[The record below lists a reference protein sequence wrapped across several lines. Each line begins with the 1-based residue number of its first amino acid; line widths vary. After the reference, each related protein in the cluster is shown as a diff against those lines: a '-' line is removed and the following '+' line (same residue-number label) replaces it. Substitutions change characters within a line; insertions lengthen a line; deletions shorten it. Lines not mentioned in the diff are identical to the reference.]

1 MSMFKDIPVD
11 VGVIYEGERI
21 RRNDMQVE
29 LGGPTVKE
37 KFELAKV
44 RAMDE
49 IEDGKITII
58 GPDLKDLKE
67 GGAYPL
73 GILVEA
79 AGANVDQSL
88 EGVIERRIHG
98 YLNYIEGFMHLNQR
112 YDIWMRLGKK
122 SFQKGLDSF
131 EQIGKVLYRLFK
143 SELPIIEKVQITFIT
158 DNSKLSELYP
168 TALADYESRDA
179 KARGLKDEDVDKFYG
194 CVLCQSFAPSHV
206 CVITPQRYSNCGAIS
221 WFDGKASAS
230 IDPKG
235 PVFAIERGELINA
248 EKGEFTGVNEVVKKR
263 TMGDVNQVW
272 LYTAFDHPH
281 TSCGCFEAVAFY
293 IPEVDGFGVV
303 NRSFKGVTVNGLPF
317 STLADSTAGGRQVD
331 GFHGMSIEYMRSK
344 KFLSADGGW
353 NRIVWL
359 PKEVKE
365 RVKDFIPAE
374 VVDKIA
380 TEENAKNTDEL
391 KAFLKENNHPV
402 IERWSSEE
410 EVAPAAEESS
420 LTEEQAIQG
429 QMMPVMSASTLP
441 ITAGGFKIILKDA
454 KIYANKV
461 IIKNLKDEK
470 AEKR

>member
-44 RAMDE
+44 RPMDA
-49 IEDGKITII
+49 IEDGKVTII
-58 GPDLKDLKE
+58 GPDIKDMKE
-67 GGAYPL
+67 GDAYPL

-79 AGANVDQSL
+79 AGSTLDSQL

-112 YDIWMRLGKK
+112 YDIWIRLGKK
-122 SFQKGLDSF
+122 SFQKGLNSF
-131 EQIGKVLYRLFK
+131 EYIGKVLYKLFK

-158 DNSKLSELYP
+158 DPDKVKELYP
-168 TALADYESRDA
+168 VAMNDYETRDA
-179 KARGLKDEDVDKFYG
+179 KARGLKDEEVDKFYG

-221 WFDGKASAS
+221 WFDGRASAQ

-235 PVFAIERGELINA
+235 PVFAIERGELLNA
-248 EKGEFTGVNEVVKKR
+248 EKGEFAGVNEEVKKR
-263 TMGDVNQVW
+263 TLGEVNQVW
-272 LYTAFDHPH
+272 LYTAFGHPH

-303 NRSFKGVTVNGLPF
+303 HRSFKGVTVNGLPF
-317 STLADSTAGGRQVD
+317 STLADSTAGGRQID

-344 KFLSADGGW
+344 KFLAADDGW
-353 NRIVWL
+353 NRVVWL

-365 RVKDFIPAE
+365 RVKDFIPADI
-374 VVDKIA
+374 VDKIA
-380 TEENAKNTDEL
+380 TEEDVQNIDAL
-391 KAFLKENNHPV
+391 KAFLKEKNHPV
-402 IERWSSEE
+402 VARWTEAVAVE
-410 EVAPAAEESS
+410 EVAPAEAQAEEG
-420 LTEEQAIQG
+420 A
-429 QMMPVMSASTLP
+429 MMPVATAAALP
-441 ITAGGFKIILKDA
+441 IMAGGFKIILKDA
-454 KIYANKV
+454 KIYAKKV
-461 IIKNLKDEK
+461 IIRSMKDEK
-470 AEKR
+470 KS